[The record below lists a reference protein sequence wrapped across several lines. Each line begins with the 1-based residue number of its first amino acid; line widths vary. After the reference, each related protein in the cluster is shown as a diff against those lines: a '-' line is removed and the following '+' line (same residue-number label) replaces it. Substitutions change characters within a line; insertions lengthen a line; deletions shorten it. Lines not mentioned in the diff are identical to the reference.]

1 MLLESQKLLMFEM
14 TINGFPLDVL
24 NVNALGI
31 IVQQD
36 LMWMPKLNNNSN
48 QAKAPKGR
56 IGFQLKGK
64 TKVQPHAISVN
75 LHHPTLK
82 YKSVLKIR
90 KMLAHSKLHSYQKA

>member
-36 LMWMPKLNNNSN
+36 LM
-48 QAKAPKGR
+48 
-56 IGFQLKGK
+56 
-64 TKVQPHAISVN
+64 
-75 LHHPTLK
+75 
-82 YKSVLKIR
+82 
-90 KMLAHSKLHSYQKA
+90 